1 MPSPL
6 STLHGSRAVASLG
19 WRASLS
25 EMWAYPSMS
34 RIVDYSSLE
43 EPETTF
49 DHARALLM
57 GRWVTIPDDLHSEA
71 EGRYMID
78 LVVAA

>member
-1 MPSPL
+1 ME
-6 STLHGSRAVASLG
+6 GFVVG
-19 WRASLS
+19 DVGV
-25 EMWAYPSMS
+25 YPSMS

-43 EPETTF
+43 EPETAY
-49 DHARALLM
+49 DHARALPM